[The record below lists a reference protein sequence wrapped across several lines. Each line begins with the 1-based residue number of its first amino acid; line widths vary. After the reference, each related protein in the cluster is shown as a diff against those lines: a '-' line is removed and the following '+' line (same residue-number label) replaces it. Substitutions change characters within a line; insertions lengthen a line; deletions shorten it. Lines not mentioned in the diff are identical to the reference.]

1 MNLGKDEASAG
12 PFVCSSDCL
21 AICVHELR
29 ETFRSPWPLSLGN
42 STPELGSPGDLRDAF
57 LFLSGRQ
64 TPDRLAY
71 QLAGLKASW
80 IPIVVSCSSR
90 R

>member
-29 ETFRSPWPLSLGN
+29 EMFRSPWPLSLGN
-42 STPELGSPGDLRDAF
+42 STPELGIAGRFERCISVSVWTAN
-57 LFLSGRQ
+57 SGPSGLPIGWAKGIVDSNR
-64 TPDRLAY
+64 RL
-71 QLAGLKASW
+71 LL
-80 IPIVVSCSSR
+80 
-90 R
+90 